1 MTEPETIHTATAP
14 LPTGPFV
21 QARRAGNILY
31 IAGQRGI
38 DPATGE
44 LVEASIEARTRR
56 TFENLKAIAEAAGG
70 SMASFLST
78 TVYVTDMKAYRPA
91 VNEMYEEYFGEDL
104 PTRTIIEVQALN
116 QNDIVEIDA
125 VVLLPGPAS

>member
-1 MTEPETIHTATAP
+1 
-14 LPTGPFV
+14 
-21 QARRAGNILY
+21 
-31 IAGQRGI
+31 
-38 DPATGE
+38 
-44 LVEASIEARTRR
+44 
-56 TFENLKAIAEAAGG
+56 
-70 SMASFLST
+70 
-78 TVYVTDMKAYRPA
+78 MKAYRPA